1 MASGPGNPSDDP
13 VSGPSDNLEI
23 EPSLSNSN
31 SGSSAVF
38 ARAVTRRNVVAVC
51 LGLLVVCYGSVLM
64 ARLWAPGPVH
74 MDFFGIWSWA
84 RFEIEGPPA
93 LIYDHAVQQAFLL
106 ALDPAFPVPMPF
118 PYPPPYLLVIRPLG
132 WMSYPLA
139 QALWSGTT
147 LAAYLAALSDRP
159 PRLSTLLLALL
170 APAAAVNLFY
180 GQNGFLT
187 AALLVGGI
195 RLAPSRPVL
204 GGILLGL
211 LLSYKP
217 QFAFLAAIALA
228 ASEVW
233 PAALAGVLTFA
244 AAAAASLLAFGAEPW
259 SAWID
264 SLPEFGTIV
273 YDQRARLLA
282 LMPTAFSNALA
293 LGASERSALL
303 IQAAVTAVAAAGVWF
318 AFRRARGKLAAAA
331 LAVASVLAAPYAF
344 VYDLTLVAAAVAL
357 IAGES
362 AVTLGPTEVLVLAV
376 ALLLPGGMFLNAV
389 PPVATMVH
397 LAVLGIILLHLR
409 SVPAKRTG
417 ERAAAGLPAESSVRY
432 PETAER

>member
-1 MASGPGNPSDDP
+1 MASRPENPTDDP
-13 VSGPSDNLEI
+13 VNGLPDNSEI
-23 EPSLSNSN
+23 EVSLSSSN
-31 SGSSAVF
+31 SGSSGAF

-51 LGLLVVCYGSVLM
+51 LGLLVVCYAAVLTSY
-64 ARLWAPGPVH
+64 LWPPGPHH

-84 RFEIEGPPA
+84 RFEIERPPA
-93 LIYDHAVQQAFLL
+93 LIYDHAAQQAFLL
-106 ALDPAFPVPMPF
+106 ALDPKFPVPMPF

-147 LAAYLAALSDRP
+147 LAAYLAALWDRP
-159 PRLSTLLLALL
+159 PRSSTLLLALL

-187 AALLVGGI
+187 AALLMGGI

-217 QFAFLAAIALA
+217 QFGLLAVIALA
-228 ASEVW
+228 ASELW
-233 PAALAGVLTFA
+233 CAALAGALTVA
-244 AAAAASLLAFGAEPW
+244 AAAIASLLAFGAEPW
-259 SAWID
+259 SAWIG

-273 YDQRARLLA
+273 YEQRARLVA

-303 IQAAVTAVAAAGVWF
+303 IQTAVAFVAAAAVWF
-318 AFRRARGKLAAAA
+318 AFRSTRGKPAAAA
-331 LAVASVLAAPYAF
+331 LAVASVLASPYAF
-344 VYDLTLVAAAVAL
+344 IYDLTLVAAAAAL
-357 IAGES
+357 IAGE
-362 AVTLGPTEVLVLAV
+362 AAATLGPTEVLVLAA
-376 ALLLPGGMFLNAV
+376 ALLLPAGMFLNVV
-389 PPVATMVH
+389 PPVATLVH
-397 LAVLGIILLHLR
+397 LAVLAVILLHLR
-409 SVPAKRTG
+409 SAAPGRTG
-417 ERAAAGLPAESSVRY
+417 EPAGLPTKSSG
-432 PETAER
+432 